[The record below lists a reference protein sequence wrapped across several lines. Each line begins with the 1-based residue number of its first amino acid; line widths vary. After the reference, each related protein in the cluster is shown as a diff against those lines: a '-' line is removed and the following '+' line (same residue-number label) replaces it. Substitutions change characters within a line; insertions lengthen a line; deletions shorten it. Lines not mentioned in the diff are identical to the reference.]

1 MQHSASA
8 STNLQQMHMPTAPCE
23 YLGTFHMPAY
33 ALQADMLDNIEMD
46 DAVGMAQCSSQTAK

>member
-1 MQHSASA
+1 
-8 STNLQQMHMPTAPCE
+8 MPTAPCE